1 MGQSVAALHVTHGI
15 PVTMT
20 DRSVEALRSAA
31 ENLEN
36 IVAQFHSRLT
46 DPSTIGPLFKVVD
59 SVEGLAEAD
68 LVIEAVTENRRI
80 KQEVLASLESSVEP
94 TAVIASNTSTIPIA
108 ALGACLQ
115 VAERF
120 CGLHFCHPVHARRL
134 VEVISG
140 DRTSRRV
147 LDSVIAHAD
156 ALDRFSIEIKDSP
169 AFLVNRMLWPYLDE
183 GLELLLDGVDV
194 DDIESAAVE
203 FGMPAGPIECL
214 DEFGVDVS
222 LRCGAML
229 RRAFLDRVEP
239 SLLLVHLYE
248 SRVWGHQSGRSLF
261 GIKASVDRRSLSPE
275 MEAEVKALMRPP
287 VRATR
292 VEITDRLFLR
302 MVVEATRLL
311 EERVAD
317 GTHSIEL
324 ALEHGLGLSRADG
337 GLLGWSDAIGLHR
350 VFDRLKR
357 LAPLGRRFDATKLL
371 VDMAQA
377 GCTFSGDANRF
388 RHRERSSRETLKRG
402 TVGNPSPSPDRLFE
416 IGHND
421 LTTERSIRKRPEQPD

>member
-1 MGQSVAALHVTHGI
+1 MGQSVAALHVARGI

-31 ENLEN
+31 ENLETT
-36 IVAQFHSRLT
+36 VAQFHSRLT
-46 DPSTIGPLFKVVD
+46 DPSTIGPLFKVVE

-68 LVIEAVTENRRI
+68 LVIEAVTENRRV
-80 KQEVLASLESSVEP
+80 KQLVLASLESSVEP

-115 VAERF
+115 APERF
-120 CGLHFCHPVHARRL
+120 CGLHFCHPVRARRL
-134 VEVISG
+134 VEVIGG
-140 DRTSRRV
+140 DRTCPGV

-156 ALDRFSIEIKDSP
+156 ALDRFSIEVKDSP

-194 DDIESAAVE
+194 DDIESAAVD

-248 SRVWGHQSGRSLF
+248 SRVWGQQSGRSLF
-261 GIKASVDRRSLSPE
+261 GIKTSVDRRSLSPE

-292 VEITDRLFLR
+292 AEITDRLFLR

-311 EERVAD
+311 EERVVD
-317 GTHSIEL
+317 GPHSIEL

-337 GLLGWSDAIGLHR
+337 GLLGWSDAIGLQQ
-350 VFDRLKR
+350 VLDRLNR
-357 LAPLGRRFDATKLL
+357 LAPLGRRFDATKRL
-371 VDMAQA
+371 VDMAQD
-377 GCTFSGDANRF
+377 GCKLSGDANSL
-388 RHRERSSRETLKRG
+388 RHGERMSGETVRA
-402 TVGNPSPSPDRLFE
+402 
-416 IGHND
+416 GHGRQS
-421 LTTERSIRKRPEQPD
+421 LRP

>member
-1 MGQSVAALHVTHGI
+1 MGQSVAALHVTYGI

-36 IVAQFHSRLT
+36 TVAQFHSRLT

-94 TAVIASNTSTIPIA
+94 TTVIASNTSTIPIA
-108 ALGACLQ
+108 ALGARLQ

-134 VEVISG
+134 VEVIGG
-140 DRTSRRV
+140 DRTSRHV

-156 ALDRFSIEIKDSP
+156 ALDRFSIEVKDSP

-194 DDIESAAVE
+194 DDIESAAVD

-248 SRVWGHQSGRSLF
+248 SRVWGQQSGRSLF
-261 GIKASVDRRSLSPE
+261 GIKTSVDRRSLSPE
-275 MEAEVKALMRPP
+275 MEAEVKALTRPP

-311 EERVAD
+311 EERVVD
-317 GTHSIEL
+317 GPHLIEL

-337 GLLGWSDAIGLHR
+337 GLLGWSDAIGLQQ
-350 VFDRLKR
+350 VLDRLNR
-357 LAPLGRRFDATKLL
+357 LAPLGRRFDATKRL
-371 VDMAQA
+371 VDMAQD
-377 GCTFSGDANRF
+377 GCKLSGDANSL
-388 RHRERSSRETLKRG
+388 RHGERMSGETVRA
-402 TVGNPSPSPDRLFE
+402 
-416 IGHND
+416 GHGRQS
-421 LTTERSIRKRPEQPD
+421 LRP